1 MNVKEVLL
9 GKNNPGARHVVLL
22 DPDKLNAESAATAAA
37 KCSKAGVDALF
48 VGGSTGDRA
57 AFANIIGIIKRNSKI
72 PVILFPGSFE
82 QIVPETDAVL
92 FMSLLSGRN
101 PRFLIEEQVKGAG
114 LVKKYGLETIAM
126 GYLLIE
132 SDKPSAVEK
141 VSGTKPIPRKD
152 VESAVNHALAA
163 QYFGMDVVYLEGG
176 SGVGLSVPNE
186 MIKAVKTAIDIPLIV
201 GGGIRSP
208 DEAREKVL
216 AGADIIVTGNVLE
229 EKGIDR
235 MLGDFVREI
244 HSC

>member
-1 MNVKEVLL
+1 MNAKKSLL
-9 GKNNPGARHVVLL
+9 EKNGLRAKHVVLL
-22 DPDKLNAESAATAAA
+22 DPDKLDAATAAA
-37 KCSKAGVDALF
+37 ASSKCSGAGVDALF
-48 VGGSTGDRA
+48 VGGSTGSRD
-57 AFANIIGIIKRNSKI
+57 AFANIIGIIKGNSAI

-82 QIVPETDAVL
+82 QIVPGPDAVL
-92 FMSLLSGRN
+92 FMTLLSGRN
-101 PRFLIEEQVKGAG
+101 PRFLIEEQVKGAP

-141 VSGTKPIPRKD
+141 VSNTQPIARND
-152 VESAVNHALAA
+152 FSGAIAHALAA

-176 SGVGLSVPNE
+176 SGAGLSVPNE
-186 MIKAVKTAIDIPLIV
+186 MIKSVKSAIEIPLIA

-208 DEAREKVL
+208 EEAREKVL

-229 EKGIDR
+229 EKGMD
-235 MLGDFVREI
+235 LVLSEFVRAI